1 MLSSFPTSL
10 PGLPLAPAVYL
21 LSVSLPLLIFSESRS
36 FYAGSAIFKIASSL
50 AFITGALLHESP
62 QWPPYRLLITSGL
75 LLSFIGDIFL
85 IPSRNQYLCVNP
97 SADTNPTKSEDEATS
112 TAFKLGMLAFAAA
125 HGAYILAFF
134 QGAEDVCWG
143 SFACTFAATMGATR
157 VLGVLGT
164 SGWPGNVLDLCVPEE
179 MRMLVSGYAVVISFM
194 LAASVATCSEGVTS
208 LACWGALMFVVS
220 DVFVARDVFGRKPD
234 VGCNGAVERGRYGW
248 RGRAVGWVLYFWG
261 QMVLAGTVGG

>member
-1 MLSSFPTSL
+1 MLSSFSTSL

-36 FYAGSAIFKIASSL
+36 FYAGSVIFKIASSL
-50 AFITGALLHESP
+50 AFITRPLLHEPS

-75 LLSFIGDIFL
+75 LLSLVGDILL
-85 IPSRNQYLCVNP
+85 IPSRNQYLHVNP
-97 SADTNPTKSEDEATS
+97 SADTNPTKPEDEATS

-143 SFACTFAATMGATR
+143 SFACTFAATMGSAG
-157 VLGVLGT
+157 VLGVLGA
-164 SGWPGNVLDLCVPEE
+164 SGWGNVLDLCVPEE
-179 MRMLVSGYAVVISFM
+179 MRILVSGYAVVISCM
-194 LAASVATCSEGVTS
+194 LAASVATCSEGVTR

-220 DVFVARDVFGRKPD
+220 DVFVARDVFGRKSAVD
-234 VGCNGAVERGRYGW
+234 YSGVVERGRYGW